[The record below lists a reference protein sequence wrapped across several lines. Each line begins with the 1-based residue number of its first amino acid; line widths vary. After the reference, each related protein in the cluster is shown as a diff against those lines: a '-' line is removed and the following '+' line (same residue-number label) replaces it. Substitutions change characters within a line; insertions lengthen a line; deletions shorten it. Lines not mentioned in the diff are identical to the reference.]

1 MDLSEEM
8 VKLARKKQL
17 YQELLVMPIENYLS
31 TSEKQ
36 FDLVVAADVLS
47 YIGDLSQTI
56 EKVTFSTF
64 LFDYIC

>member
-56 EKVTFSTF
+56 EKVIFSTL

>member
-56 EKVTFSTF
+56 EKVIFSTF